1 MVMRSLVMI
10 APTLMMI
17 APTLKTPQTLT
28 VTRSC
33 TLLRAL
39 LSEYFSS
46 QFCTWC
52 SSVRVRVFVTIECVT
67 NVSRLRHRPTR
78 HSFISQEHHS
88 NSNAQIHTQ
97 ISRIHNSCFA
107 LDHRYFFVSSR
118 RSKKKLDQEFQARS
132 VEIEK
137 LNSLVISQRETLK
150 AKNREMQLMSKA
162 WHLPWS
168 DIELL
173 QKLDRGAFGEVWR
186 ATYRENWDVAVKKM
200 FRMW

>member
-1 MVMRSLVMI
+1 MESKDIVSRVRIFPLN
-10 APTLMMI
+10 
-17 APTLKTPQTLT
+17 
-28 VTRSC
+28 
-33 TLLRAL
+33 RAL
-39 LSEYFSS
+39 EYYEIA
-46 QFCTWC
+46 TPTGTYPC
-52 SSVRVRVFVTIECVT
+52 SSTDGTVITGDDSSDTDDDSPNSENSTNTDGDTILYIIVG
-67 NVSRLRHRPTR
+67 VIVGIL
-78 HSFISQEHHS
+78 FIS
-88 NSNAQIHTQ
+88 I
-97 ISRIHNSCFA
+97 
-107 LDHRYFFVSSR
+107 LYFFVSSR

-200 FRMW
+200 FRTWCCGVRA